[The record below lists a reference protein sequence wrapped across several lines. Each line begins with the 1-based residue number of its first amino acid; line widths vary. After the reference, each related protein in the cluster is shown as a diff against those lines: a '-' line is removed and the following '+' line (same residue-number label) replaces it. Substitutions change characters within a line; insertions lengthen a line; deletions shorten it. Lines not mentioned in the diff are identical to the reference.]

1 MTQNF
6 QENLDDFKKFFHIPS
21 RLVIKNIPNNLNDE
35 QIINIFKKNFGEHI
49 IDKILVFKLL
59 KKYSL
64 KKRNKICFL
73 TVDNFETRQNII
85 DFLDTFELVDP
96 KGIKQKLTVND
107 CLLQNKIKGNEDK
120 IENTIENCE
129 HFIKFKEYFEKDK
142 LVDFKNEEKNF
153 CEKLFDDVPNI
164 EKTEKDEK
172 KLNNNFN
179 IILNNENN
187 GNLNGNF
194 DINNN
199 NSISNQQ
206 TPIKGKYIIKKPQ
219 NNNSDI
225 INNNFNNNKNN
236 SFNYSNSNTKYE
248 DNNKKNNY
256 HHNNKTNNY
265 YDNNDNYNNDDYYS
279 NGNRYNKNN
288 NYYKKNNNYYNNND
302 GYYENSYKNGY
313 KKGYRKGYK

>member
-1 MTQNF
+1 MSLNF
-6 QENLDDFKKFFHIPS
+6 QENLDDIKKIFHIPS

-107 CLLQNKIKGNEDK
+107 CLLQNKIKGNEDQN
-120 IENTIENCE
+120 ENTIEDCE

-164 EKTEKDEK
+164 EKLEKDEK
-172 KLNNNFN
+172 KNINNF
-179 IILNNENN
+179 ENN
-187 GNLNGNF
+187 GNSNGNF

-199 NSISNQQ
+199 NNQISNQP

-219 NNNSDI
+219 N
-225 INNNFNNNKNN
+225 INNNNNDNNNYNN
-236 SFNYSNSNTKYE
+236 SKANNFNYSNSNSYE

-256 HHNNKTNNY
+256 YYNSKSNNY
-265 YDNNDNYNNDDYYS
+265 YDNSDNHNNDDYYS

-302 GYYENSYKNGY
+302 GYYDNSSYKNGY

>member
-1 MTQNF
+1 MSLNF
-6 QENLDDFKKFFHIPS
+6 QENVDDIKKIFHIPS

-107 CLLQNKIKGNEDK
+107 CLLQNKIKGNEDQ

-164 EKTEKDEK
+164 EKLEKDEK
-172 KLNNNFN
+172 KNINLNNY
-179 IILNNENN
+179 ENN
-187 GNLNGNF
+187 GNSNSNF
-194 DINNN
+194 DINNNN
-199 NSISNQQ
+199 NSISNQP
-206 TPIKGKYIIKKPQ
+206 TPIKGKFIIKKPQ
-219 NNNSDI
+219 N
-225 INNNFNNNKNN
+225 INNNNDNNNYNN
-236 SFNYSNSNTKYE
+236 SKANNFNYSNSNSYE

-256 HHNNKTNNY
+256 YYNSKSNNY
-265 YDNNDNYNNDDYYS
+265 YDNSDNHNNDDYYS

-302 GYYENSYKNGY
+302 GYYDNSSYKNGY

>member
-1 MTQNF
+1 MSLNF
-6 QENLDDFKKFFHIPS
+6 QENVDDIKKIFHIPS

-107 CLLQNKIKGNEDK
+107 CLLQNKIKGNEDQ
-120 IENTIENCE
+120 IENTIEDCE

-164 EKTEKDEK
+164 EKLDKDEK
-172 KLNNNFN
+172 KNINNF
-179 IILNNENN
+179 ENN
-187 GNLNGNF
+187 GNSNSNF

-199 NSISNQQ
+199 TNQISNQP

-219 NNNSDI
+219 N
-225 INNNFNNNKNN
+225 INNNNNDNNNYNN
-236 SFNYSNSNTKYE
+236 SKANNFNYSNSNTYE

-256 HHNNKTNNY
+256 YYNSKSNNY
-265 YDNNDNYNNDDYYS
+265 YDNSDNHNNDDYYS

-302 GYYENSYKNGY
+302 GYYDNSSYKNGY

>member
-1 MTQNF
+1 MSLNF
-6 QENLDDFKKFFHIPS
+6 QENVDDIKKFFHIPS

-35 QIINIFKKNFGEHI
+35 EIINILKKNFGEHI

-107 CLLQNKIKGNEDK
+107 CLLQNKIKGNEDQ

-164 EKTEKDEK
+164 EKLEKDEK
-172 KLNNNFN
+172 KNINLNNY
-179 IILNNENN
+179 ENN
-187 GNLNGNF
+187 GNSNSNF
-194 DINNN
+194 DINNNN
-199 NSISNQQ
+199 NSISNQP
-206 TPIKGKYIIKKPQ
+206 TPIKGKFIIKKPQ
-219 NNNSDI
+219 N
-225 INNNFNNNKNN
+225 INNNNNDNNNFINNKAN
-236 SFNYSNSNTKYE
+236 SFNYPNSNTYE

-256 HHNNKTNNY
+256 YYSNKSNNY
-265 YDNNDNYNNDDYYS
+265 YDNNDNHNNDDYYS
-279 NGNRYNKNN
+279 NGNRYNNKNN

-302 GYYENSYKNGY
+302 GYYDNSSYKNGY

>member
-1 MTQNF
+1 MSLNF
-6 QENLDDFKKFFHIPS
+6 QENLDDIKKFFHIPS

-35 QIINIFKKNFGEHI
+35 EIINILKKNFGEHI

-107 CLLQNKIKGNEDK
+107 CLLQNKIKGNEDQ

-164 EKTEKDEK
+164 EKLEKDEK
-172 KLNNNFN
+172 KNINLNNY
-179 IILNNENN
+179 ENN
-187 GNLNGNF
+187 GNSNSNF
-194 DINNN
+194 DINNNN
-199 NSISNQQ
+199 NSISNQP
-206 TPIKGKYIIKKPQ
+206 TPIKGKFIIKKPQ
-219 NNNSDI
+219 N
-225 INNNFNNNKNN
+225 INNNNDNNNYNN
-236 SFNYSNSNTKYE
+236 SKANNFNYSNSNSYE
-248 DNNKKNNY
+248 DKNKKNNY
-256 HHNNKTNNY
+256 YYNSKSNNY
-265 YDNNDNYNNDDYYS
+265 YDNSDNHNNDDYYS

-302 GYYENSYKNGY
+302 GYYDNSSYKNGY

>member
-1 MTQNF
+1 MSLNF
-6 QENLDDFKKFFHIPS
+6 QENVDDIKKFFHIPS

-35 QIINIFKKNFGEHI
+35 EIINILKKNFGEHI

-107 CLLQNKIKGNEDK
+107 CLLQNKIKGNEDQ

-164 EKTEKDEK
+164 EKLEKDEK
-172 KLNNNFN
+172 KNINLNNY
-179 IILNNENN
+179 ENN
-187 GNLNGNF
+187 GNSNSNF
-194 DINNN
+194 DINNNN
-199 NSISNQQ
+199 NSISNQP
-206 TPIKGKYIIKKPQ
+206 TPIKGKFIIKKPQ
-219 NNNSDI
+219 N
-225 INNNFNNNKNN
+225 INNNNNDNNNFINNKAN
-236 SFNYSNSNTKYE
+236 SFNYPNSNTYE

-256 HHNNKTNNY
+256 YYSNKSNNY
-265 YDNNDNYNNDDYYS
+265 YDNNDNHNNDDYY
-279 NGNRYNKNN
+279 NGNRYNNKNN

-302 GYYENSYKNGY
+302 GYYDNSSYKNGY

>member
-1 MTQNF
+1 MSLNF
-6 QENLDDFKKFFHIPS
+6 QENVDDIKKFFHIPS

-35 QIINIFKKNFGEHI
+35 EIINILKKNFGEHI

-107 CLLQNKIKGNEDK
+107 CLLQNKIKGNEDQ

-164 EKTEKDEK
+164 EKLEKDEK
-172 KLNNNFN
+172 KNINLNNY
-179 IILNNENN
+179 ENN
-187 GNLNGNF
+187 GNSNSNF
-194 DINNN
+194 DNNNNN
-199 NSISNQQ
+199 NSISNQP
-206 TPIKGKYIIKKPQ
+206 TPIKGKFIIKKPQ
-219 NNNSDI
+219 N
-225 INNNFNNNKNN
+225 INNNNNDNNNFINNKAN
-236 SFNYSNSNTKYE
+236 SFNYPNSNTYE

-256 HHNNKTNNY
+256 YYSNKSNNY
-265 YDNNDNYNNDDYYS
+265 YDNNDNHNNDDYYS
-279 NGNRYNKNN
+279 NGNRYNNKNN

-302 GYYENSYKNGY
+302 GYYDNSSYKNGY

>member
-1 MTQNF
+1 MNQKF
-6 QENLDDFKKFFHIPS
+6 QENPDDLKKFFHIPS
-21 RLVIKNIPNNLNDE
+21 RLVIKNIPNILNDE

-85 DFLDTFELVDP
+85 DFLETFELVDP

-107 CLLQNKIKGNEDK
+107 CLLQNKIKGNDDK
-120 IENTIENCE
+120 IENTIEDCE
-129 HFIKFKEYFEKDK
+129 HFIKFKEYFEKEK

-153 CEKLFDDVPNI
+153 CENLFDDVPNI
-164 EKTEKDEK
+164 EKYEKDEK
-172 KLNNNFN
+172 NLNNNFN
-179 IILNNENN
+179 LNITENENN
-187 GNLNGNF
+187 GNNN
-194 DINNN
+194 NANYVNN
-199 NSISNQQ
+199 NSISNQP

-219 NNNSDI
+219 IIMNNNNNNNN
-225 INNNFNNNKNN
+225 NNNFNN
-236 SFNYSNSNTKYE
+236 SNSNIAYE

-256 HHNNKTNNY
+256 YKNNNNNNY
-265 YDNNDNYNNDDYYS
+265 YDNNNNYNNDDYYQS
-279 NGNRYNKNN
+279 GNRYNKN
-288 NYYKKNNNYYNNND
+288 NYYKKNNNNYYNKD
-302 GYYENSYKNGY
+302 GYYDHDYKNGY

>member
-1 MTQNF
+1 MSLNF
-6 QENLDDFKKFFHIPS
+6 QENLDDIKKIFHIPS

-107 CLLQNKIKGNEDK
+107 CLLQNKIKGNEDQ
-120 IENTIENCE
+120 IENTIEDCE

-164 EKTEKDEK
+164 EKLDKDEK
-172 KLNNNFN
+172 KNINNF
-179 IILNNENN
+179 ENN
-187 GNLNGNF
+187 GNSNSNF

-199 NSISNQQ
+199 NNQISNQP

-225 INNNFNNNKNN
+225 ANNSFNNNKNN

-302 GYYENSYKNGY
+302 GYYDNSSYKNGY

>member
-1 MTQNF
+1 MSLNF
-6 QENLDDFKKFFHIPS
+6 QENLDDIKKIFHIPS

-164 EKTEKDEK
+164 EKLEKDEK
-172 KLNNNFN
+172 KNINLNNY
-179 IILNNENN
+179 ENN
-187 GNLNGNF
+187 GNSNSNF
-194 DINNN
+194 DINNNN
-199 NSISNQQ
+199 NSISNQP
-206 TPIKGKYIIKKPQ
+206 TPIKGKFIIKKPQ
-219 NNNSDI
+219 N
-225 INNNFNNNKNN
+225 INNNNNDNNNFINNKAN
-236 SFNYSNSNTKYE
+236 SFNYPNSNTYE

-256 HHNNKTNNY
+256 YYSNKSNNY
-265 YDNNDNYNNDDYYS
+265 YDNNDNHNNDDYY
-279 NGNRYNKNN
+279 NGNRYNNKNN

-302 GYYENSYKNGY
+302 GYYDNSSYKNGY

>member
-1 MTQNF
+1 MSLNF
-6 QENLDDFKKFFHIPS
+6 QENLDDIKKIFHIPS

-107 CLLQNKIKGNEDK
+107 CLLQNKIKGNEDQ
-120 IENTIENCE
+120 IENTIEDCE

-164 EKTEKDEK
+164 EKLEKDEK
-172 KLNNNFN
+172 K
-179 IILNNENN
+179 
-187 GNLNGNF
+187 
-194 DINNN
+194 
-199 NSISNQQ
+199 
-206 TPIKGKYIIKKPQ
+206 KYKFK
-219 NNNSDI
+219 
-225 INNNFNNNKNN
+225 
-236 SFNYSNSNTKYE
+236 
-248 DNNKKNNY
+248 
-256 HHNNKTNNY
+256 
-265 YDNNDNYNNDDYYS
+265 
-279 NGNRYNKNN
+279 
-288 NYYKKNNNYYNNND
+288 
-302 GYYENSYKNGY
+302 
-313 KKGYRKGYK
+313 

>member
-1 MTQNF
+1 MSLNF
-6 QENLDDFKKFFHIPS
+6 QENLDDIKKFFHIPS

-35 QIINIFKKNFGEHI
+35 EIINILKKNFGEHI

-107 CLLQNKIKGNEDK
+107 CLLQNKIKGNEDQ

-164 EKTEKDEK
+164 EKLEKDEK
-172 KLNNNFN
+172 K
-179 IILNNENN
+179 I
-187 GNLNGNF
+187 
-194 DINNN
+194 
-199 NSISNQQ
+199 
-206 TPIKGKYIIKKPQ
+206 
-219 NNNSDI
+219 
-225 INNNFNNNKNN
+225 
-236 SFNYSNSNTKYE
+236 
-248 DNNKKNNY
+248 
-256 HHNNKTNNY
+256 
-265 YDNNDNYNNDDYYS
+265 
-279 NGNRYNKNN
+279 
-288 NYYKKNNNYYNNND
+288 
-302 GYYENSYKNGY
+302 
-313 KKGYRKGYK
+313 

>member
-1 MTQNF
+1 MSLNF
-6 QENLDDFKKFFHIPS
+6 QENLDDIKKIFHIHS
-21 RLVIKNIPNNLNDE
+21 WLVIKNIQYNLNDE

-107 CLLQNKIKGNEDK
+107 CLLQNKIKGNEDQ

-164 EKTEKDEK
+164 EKLEKDEK
-172 KLNNNFN
+172 KNINLNNY
-179 IILNNENN
+179 ENN
-187 GNLNGNF
+187 GNSNSNF
-194 DINNN
+194 DINNNN
-199 NSISNQQ
+199 NSISNQP
-206 TPIKGKYIIKKPQ
+206 TPIKGKFIIKKPQ
-219 NNNSDI
+219 N
-225 INNNFNNNKNN
+225 INNNNNDNNNFINNKAN
-236 SFNYSNSNTKYE
+236 SFNYPNSNTYE

-256 HHNNKTNNY
+256 YYSNKSNNY
-265 YDNNDNYNNDDYYS
+265 YDNNDNHNNDDYYS
-279 NGNRYNKNN
+279 NGNRYNNKNN

-302 GYYENSYKNGY
+302 GYYDNSSYKNGY

>member
-1 MTQNF
+1 MT
-6 QENLDDFKKFFHIPS
+6 K
-21 RLVIKNIPNNLNDE
+21 
-35 QIINIFKKNFGEHI
+35 G
-49 IDKILVFKLL
+49 L

-107 CLLQNKIKGNEDK
+107 CLLQNKIKGNEDQ
-120 IENTIENCE
+120 IENTIEDCE

-164 EKTEKDEK
+164 EKLDKDEK
-172 KLNNNFN
+172 KNINNF
-179 IILNNENN
+179 ENN
-187 GNLNGNF
+187 GNSNSNF

-199 NSISNQQ
+199 NNQISNQP
-206 TPIKGKYIIKKPQ
+206 TPIKGKFIIKKPQ
-219 NNNSDI
+219 N
-225 INNNFNNNKNN
+225 INNNNNDNNNYNN
-236 SFNYSNSNTKYE
+236 SKANNFNYSNSNSCE

-256 HHNNKTNNY
+256 YYNSKSNNY
-265 YDNNDNYNNDDYYS
+265 YDNSDNHNNDDYYS

-302 GYYENSYKNGY
+302 GYYDNSSYKNGY

>member
-1 MTQNF
+1 MSLNF
-6 QENLDDFKKFFHIPS
+6 QENLDDIKKFFHIPS

-35 QIINIFKKNFGEHI
+35 EIMDVLKKNFGEHI

-107 CLLQNKIKGNEDK
+107 CLLQNKIKGNEDQ

-164 EKTEKDEK
+164 EKLEKDEK
-172 KLNNNFN
+172 KNINLNNY
-179 IILNNENN
+179 ENN
-187 GNLNGNF
+187 GNSNSNF
-194 DINNN
+194 DINNNN
-199 NSISNQQ
+199 NSISNQP
-206 TPIKGKYIIKKPQ
+206 TPIKGKFIIKKPQ
-219 NNNSDI
+219 N
-225 INNNFNNNKNN
+225 INNNNNDNNNFINNKAN
-236 SFNYSNSNTKYE
+236 SFNYPNSNTYE

-256 HHNNKTNNY
+256 YYSNKSNNY
-265 YDNNDNYNNDDYYS
+265 YDNNDNHNNDDYYS
-279 NGNRYNKNN
+279 NGNRYNNKNN

-302 GYYENSYKNGY
+302 GYYDNSSYKNGY

>member
-1 MTQNF
+1 MSLNF
-6 QENLDDFKKFFHIPS
+6 QENLDDIKKFFHIPS

-35 QIINIFKKNFGEHI
+35 EIINILKKNFGEHI

-107 CLLQNKIKGNEDK
+107 CLLQNKIKGNEDQ

-164 EKTEKDEK
+164 EKLEKDEK
-172 KLNNNFN
+172 KNINLNNY
-179 IILNNENN
+179 ENN
-187 GNLNGNF
+187 GNSNSNF
-194 DINNN
+194 DINNNN
-199 NSISNQQ
+199 NSISNQP
-206 TPIKGKYIIKKPQ
+206 TPIKGKFIIKKPQ
-219 NNNSDI
+219 N
-225 INNNFNNNKNN
+225 INNNNNDNNNFINNKAN
-236 SFNYSNSNTKYE
+236 SFNYPNSNTYE

-256 HHNNKTNNY
+256 YYSNKSNNY
-265 YDNNDNYNNDDYYS
+265 YDNNDNHNNDDYY
-279 NGNRYNKNN
+279 NGNRYNNKNN

-302 GYYENSYKNGY
+302 GYYDNSSYKNGY

>member
-1 MTQNF
+1 MSLNF
-6 QENLDDFKKFFHIPS
+6 QENLDDIKKIFHIPS

-35 QIINIFKKNFGEHI
+35 QIINIFKKN
-49 IDKILVFKLL
+49 L
-59 KKYSL
+59 
-64 KKRNKICFL
+64 
-73 TVDNFETRQNII
+73 VDNFETRQNII

-107 CLLQNKIKGNEDK
+107 CLLQNKIKGNEDQ
-120 IENTIENCE
+120 IENTIEDCE

-164 EKTEKDEK
+164 EKIEKDEK

-179 IILNNENN
+179 INNENN

-199 NSISNQQ
+199 NSISNQP
-206 TPIKGKYIIKKPQ
+206 TPIKGKFIIKKPQ
-219 NNNSDI
+219 N
-225 INNNFNNNKNN
+225 INNNNNDNNNYNNNYNN
-236 SFNYSNSNTKYE
+236 SKANNFNYSNSNSYE

-256 HHNNKTNNY
+256 YYNSKSNNY
-265 YDNNDNYNNDDYYS
+265 YDNSDNHNNDDYYS

-302 GYYENSYKNGY
+302 GYYDNSSYKNGY

>member
-1 MTQNF
+1 MSLNF
-6 QENLDDFKKFFHIPS
+6 QENVDDIKKFFHIPS

-164 EKTEKDEK
+164 EKLDKDEK
-172 KLNNNFN
+172 KNINNF
-179 IILNNENN
+179 ENN
-187 GNLNGNF
+187 GNSNSNF

-199 NSISNQQ
+199 NNQISNQP
-206 TPIKGKYIIKKPQ
+206 TPIKGKFIIKKPQ
-219 NNNSDI
+219 N
-225 INNNFNNNKNN
+225 INNNNDNNNYNN
-236 SFNYSNSNTKYE
+236 SKANNFNYSNSNSYE

-256 HHNNKTNNY
+256 YYNSKSNNY
-265 YDNNDNYNNDDYYS
+265 YDNSDNHNNDDYYS

-302 GYYENSYKNGY
+302 GYYDNSSYKNGY

>member
-1 MTQNF
+1 MSLNF
-6 QENLDDFKKFFHIPS
+6 QENLDDIKKFFHIPS

-107 CLLQNKIKGNEDK
+107 CLLQNKIKGNEDQ
-120 IENTIENCE
+120 IENTIEDCE

-164 EKTEKDEK
+164 EKLEKDEK
-172 KLNNNFN
+172 KNINNF
-179 IILNNENN
+179 ENN
-187 GNLNGNF
+187 GNSNGNF

-199 NSISNQQ
+199 NNQISNQP
-206 TPIKGKYIIKKPQ
+206 TPIKGKFIIKKPQ
-219 NNNSDI
+219 N
-225 INNNFNNNKNN
+225 INNNNDNNNYNN
-236 SFNYSNSNTKYE
+236 SKANNFNYSNSNSYE

-256 HHNNKTNNY
+256 YYNSKSNNY
-265 YDNNDNYNNDDYYS
+265 YDNSDNHNNDDYYS

-302 GYYENSYKNGY
+302 GYYDNSSYKNGY